1 MSDMRAIVHER
12 YGSPDR
18 VLRLQTVSR
27 PVAGNGQVRV
37 RVRAASVHPDI
48 WHVVT
53 GRPYVLRLM
62 GNGARRPKK
71 TIPGSDLAGTVESI
85 GTNVSR
91 FRVGDEVFGETDM
104 SWVNGGAFAEY
115 AVAREDWLA
124 LKPGNVSF
132 AQAASVGTSG
142 LIALTNLRP
151 ERIKP
156 GHHLLINGAGG
167 NVGSLAI
174 QVAKSRGAHVTGVD
188 HSCKL
193 ELIRSLGADRVIDYT
208 KEDVLQS
215 TERYD
220 LIFDV
225 ASTLSLKR
233 AQHLLKATGT
243 YWVVG
248 HDNYSNASGRVL
260 GSIPYMLGL
269 MLRASLGH
277 PHLAKPDFKSMP
289 SRRSVME
296 TLKELM
302 ASGTLT
308 PVIGKTFALDEVPSA
323 IRCMEQGGVAGRIV
337 IVPDTAR

>member
-1 MSDMRAIVHER
+1 
-12 YGSPDR
+12 
-18 VLRLQTVSR
+18 
-27 PVAGNGQVRV
+27 
-37 RVRAASVHPDI
+37 
-48 WHVVT
+48 
-53 GRPYVLRLM
+53 M

-91 FRVGDEVFGETDM
+91 FRAGDEVFGETDM

-174 QVAKSRGAHVTGVD
+174 QIAKSRGAHVTGVD

-225 ASTLSLKR
+225 ASTLNLKR

-248 HDNYSNASGRVL
+248 HDNFSNASGRVL

-277 PHLAKPDFKSMP
+277 PHLAKPDFKTMP

-337 IVPDTAR
+337 IVPDIAR